1 MCEQIACGFSYGPL
15 YNCQMEKYYNKSIIT
30 YQKISKNFSYPLSHP
45 CVIVAQYQMNGYS
58 ECVNFLSSG
67 TKKIMKK
74 GVRNSEWLN

>member
-1 MCEQIACGFSYGPL
+1 MCYSGP
-15 YNCQMEKYYNKSIIT
+15 
-30 YQKISKNFSYPLSHP
+30 ISNEWLFN
-45 CVIVAQYQMNGYS
+45 VT